1 MIYVKSKKILF
12 LLKDNI
18 PRKGNSCEKTWMFCG
33 EIIIIWRVLTIC
45 EKMPV

>member
-18 PRKGNSCEKTWMFCG
+18 PRKGNSCEKNMNGLRGNHHYLAC
-33 EIIIIWRVLTIC
+33 LDHL
-45 EKMPV
+45 